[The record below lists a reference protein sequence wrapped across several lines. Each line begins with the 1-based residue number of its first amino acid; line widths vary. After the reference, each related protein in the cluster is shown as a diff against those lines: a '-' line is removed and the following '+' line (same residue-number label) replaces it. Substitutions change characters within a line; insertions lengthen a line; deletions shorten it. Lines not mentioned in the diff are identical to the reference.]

1 MKEYGTNVQK
11 LVDYIMKIDDKDKR
25 TKYAYLLTELMRQV
39 HPNMR
44 DGQDYT
50 NKLWDDLFIMSEFKL
65 DVDTPFAPPPI
76 DAVGKR
82 PKIVPYNLHNLRY
95 KHYGHN
101 VVLLIEKA
109 INTPSEEEQNITVA
123 YICRLMKSFYT
134 AWNKEIVEEAVIYN
148 QLDEISKGK
157 LRRAI
162 EVVKNEGVLEN
173 SPRFNRQ
180 SSNMINTRNNF
191 TRNTGTSNM
200 NNRPRTNY
208 PSGGTGMNSRNMP
221 SRNNYKGKV

>member
-11 LVDYIMKIDDKDKR
+11 LVDYIMTIDDRDKR

-109 INTPSEEEQNITVA
+109 INTTDEAEQNVTVA
-123 YICRLMKSFYT
+123 YICRLMKSFYI

-148 QLDEISKGK
+148 QLEDISKGK
-157 LRRAI
+157 LKRAI
-162 EVVKNEGVLEN
+162 DFVKNEGVLEN

-180 SSNMINTRNNF
+180 PTNSN
-191 TRNTGTSNM
+191 TS
-200 NNRPRTNY
+200 TN
-208 PSGGTGMNSRNMP
+208 
-221 SRNNYKGKV
+221 RNNYTRNAGPINTNNRNRPNYPPAGLRDRNNMPNRNFKGKV